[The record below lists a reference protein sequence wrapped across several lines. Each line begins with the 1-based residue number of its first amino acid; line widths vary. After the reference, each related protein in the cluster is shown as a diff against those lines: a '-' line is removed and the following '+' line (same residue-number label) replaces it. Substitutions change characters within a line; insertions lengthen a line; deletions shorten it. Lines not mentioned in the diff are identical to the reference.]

1 METPAETLSKRL
13 PEIVRACRLGDYGDA
28 ASALNKCIPYLEGLQ
43 TEPALK
49 AKKKPLEE
57 MGLPDLGLTVASR
70 TQVLKL
76 EPPAPRKAGLRVKT
90 VDELLDKLK
99 NDARVL

>member
-1 METPAETLSKRL
+1 LIENNHKARCGRETDAGIETVTVKLPAIITSDLRL
-13 PEIVRACRLGDYGDA
+13 
-28 ASALNKCIPYLEGLQ
+28 N
-43 TEPALK
+43 EPRYVSLPGIMK